1 MMPPC
6 MYGPFAWSSAAG
18 DVVLDC
24 GANVGSF
31 ARMAAPVLGPRGTV
45 YCLEPMPDVWA
56 ALKLNAS
63 IYQRWADKNGL
74 QVAHVVPIQAGTT
87 SLAAYAAVQR
97 VCSATKSLSGPA
109 VLPQQCQAPPSNKLD
124 NKTVLGAA
132 GVAAEGSLPE
142 REFVY
147 YPRLTAMSTM
157 YPDEADAAQ
166 VRASC

>member
-1 MMPPC
+1 MRVVVWARQTVAPSVLRGGSSSSRISGRKSFPKSRETVHYYASAC
-6 MYGPFAWSSAAG
+6 VYGPFTGSSAAG

-74 QVAHVVPIQAGTT
+74 QVAHVVPIQAGAH
-87 SLAAYAAVQR
+87 SSAAYTAVQR
-97 VCSATKSLSGPA
+97 VCSTITSLSGGPA
-109 VLPQQCQAPPSNKLD
+109 GLSQQRQAP
-124 NKTVLGAA
+124 
-132 GVAAEGSLPE
+132 
-142 REFVY
+142 
-147 YPRLTAMSTM
+147 
-157 YPDEADAAQ
+157 
-166 VRASC
+166 ASRKS